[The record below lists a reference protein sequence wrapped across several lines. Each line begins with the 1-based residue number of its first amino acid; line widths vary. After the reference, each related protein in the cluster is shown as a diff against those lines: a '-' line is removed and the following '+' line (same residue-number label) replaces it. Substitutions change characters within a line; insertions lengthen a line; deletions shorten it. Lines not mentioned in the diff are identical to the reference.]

1 MRKADRQ
8 TKTVYEHIWR
18 SIAAVVAVVFLLG
31 GTAITL
37 YVDRSMTR
45 QIQERERAYLQN
57 VDTMISN
64 QIASSQQTLNMLLS
78 NPFIVQSIYTG
89 NPVWST
95 SVYQS
100 GQTVVNAVTSN
111 QAYNSIYV
119 IGGDEIVI
127 KSSRSYQTEET
138 EQRLIAS
145 IQQDFHK
152 SLIPWRSQTGGR
164 VNHNLMLLGA
174 LEAMTTPNT
183 TGGVLINL
191 DLERMAATVFCNHGS
206 SEVHMVMDGRIIA
219 SSNKKAFFTD
229 AASHPV
235 LSEAMRTGNES
246 QRGSYVFSLHNP
258 TYGYT
263 LYSIQDRAA
272 LMTPVTTG
280 LLLLMAVI
288 SALLTITLLISRRVA
303 LHVYTPV
310 KTILIQLQEQLP
322 AGGDPPEEELSD
334 LQRASRSI
342 SRTSEM
348 VSAYRRNADT
358 ARLSRFIQNGADD
371 SHIAGMLGAELG
383 YTGSQTLVM
392 VLYRAASLED
402 AHMAADVL
410 QGTLDGR
417 ARFLTLD
424 MPGSLLSLV
433 CAQTQVQALPVAE
446 RLGQVLALLRGQS
459 DAKVIVAFEQV
470 EGGAGA
476 LPQAYRRLVERLRSS
491 VFCSRSAVLTEP
503 CAGALPEGYAQ
514 RLYHAAVTPGS
525 EDYPEALERYL
536 EACQSLPAHEAYHQL
551 ATLCMR
557 VSEAASSRGLDIAG
571 RLNSYHAVFNALFDL
586 KDYDALTAYLKNLRR
601 EVVESITLRKS
612 GEANPLVDRITS
624 YVAAHFDDPAL
635 SAAQVAE
642 TLGISVSHMS
652 RVISRSLG
660 YGFPELL
667 QKTRLEHAAALLL
680 SQPDASIALLA
691 QQCGFGSASYF
702 TSSFKRKFGMTPS
715 QYRASHLAMGDV
727 GALPQTPAGD

>member
-18 SIAAVVAVVFLLG
+18 SIAMVVAVVFLLG
-31 GTAITL
+31 GTAVTL
-37 YVDRSMTR
+37 YVDRSMTQ
-45 QIQERERAYLQN
+45 QIEARERAYLEN

-64 QIASSQQTLNMLLS
+64 QIATSQQTLNMLLA
-78 NPFIVQSIYTG
+78 NHFIVQSIYTG
-89 NPVWST
+89 NPVWSA

-127 KSSRSYQTEET
+127 KSSRRYETKET
-138 EQRLIAS
+138 EQRLIAC

-164 VNHNLMLLGA
+164 VSHNLMLLGA
-174 LEAMTTPNT
+174 LEAVTSPNT

-191 DLERMAATVFCNHGS
+191 DLDRMAATVFCNHGS
-206 SEVHMVMDGRIIA
+206 SEVHMVLDGQIIA
-219 SSNKKAFFTD
+219 SSNQKAFFTD
-229 AASHPV
+229 VSSQPA
-235 LSEAMRTGNES
+235 LSGS
-246 QRGSYVFSLHNP
+246 QRGSYVFSLSNP
-258 TYGYT
+258 AYGYT
-263 LYSIQDRAA
+263 LYSIQDRAT
-272 LMTPVTTG
+272 LMTPVTVG
-280 LLLLMAVI
+280 LLLLLAVI
-288 SALLTITLLISRRVA
+288 SVMLAITLLISRRVA

-322 AGGDPPEEELSD
+322 AEGDLPGEELSD

-358 ARLSRFIQNGADD
+358 ARLSRFILSGAEDP
-371 SHIAGMLGAELG
+371 HIAGMLSAELG
-383 YTGSQTLVM
+383 YNGSQTLVM
-392 VLYRAASLED
+392 VLYRADSLEG

-410 QGTLDGR
+410 QGSLDGR

-433 CAQTQVQALPVAE
+433 CAEATEQALPVKE
-446 RLGQVLALLRGQS
+446 RLEQVLALLREQTT
-459 DAKVIVAFEQV
+459 AKVIVAFEQV
-470 EGGAGA
+470 AGGVDS
-476 LPQAYRRLVERLRSS
+476 LPPAYRRLVERLRSS
-491 VFCSRSAVLTEP
+491 VFCAQSAVLTEP
-503 CAGALPEGYAQ
+503 RADALPESETQ
-514 RLYHAAVTPGS
+514 RLYHAAITPGS
-525 EDYPEALERYL
+525 DDYPEALARYL
-536 EACQSLPAHEAYHQL
+536 EACQALPVHEAYHQL

-557 VSEAASSRGLDIAG
+557 VSEAASNRGQDIAG
-571 RLNSYHAVFNALFDL
+571 RLNSYHTVFNTLFSI
-586 KDYDALTAYLKNLRR
+586 KDYDALITYLKNLRS
-601 EVVESITLRKS
+601 EVVESITLHKS

-642 TLGISVSHMS
+642 VLGISVSHMS
-652 RVISRSLG
+652 RVMSRALG

-667 QKTRLEHAAALLL
+667 QKTRLEHAADLLL
-680 SQPDASIALLA
+680 SHPEDSIALLA
-691 QQCGFGSASYF
+691 QQCGFGSESYF

-715 QYRASHLAMGDV
+715 QYRTSHLPME
-727 GALPQTPAGD
+727 